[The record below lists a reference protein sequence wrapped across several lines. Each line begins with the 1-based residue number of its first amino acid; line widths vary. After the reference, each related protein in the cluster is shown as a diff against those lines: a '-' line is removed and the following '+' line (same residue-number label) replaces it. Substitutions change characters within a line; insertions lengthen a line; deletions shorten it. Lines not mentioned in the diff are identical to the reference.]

1 MAALGAAT
9 TPAAAPAGPCGNN
22 RHPRHRV
29 AARRGRAVPAR
40 RLELRAGVSPAVT
53 ADAPDEAAAVSALR
67 PSSLADAF
75 RRASEEPIRAARS
88 AATEYVFFL
97 FPGTSGGSGTGTGD
111 EAGQAGVPNLL
122 LSPRE
127 RERSVRV
134 SEVSVFRPASSYLP
148 IVYRAASR
156 FDGFFLS
163 SDASSLECSTC
174 KKVYPNKQDYW
185 DLTVAVGS
193 SEYSESMPAATELFR

>member
-9 TPAAAPAGPCGNN
+9 TPAAAPAAPCGNN

-88 AATEYVFFL
+88 AATEY
-97 FPGTSGGSGTGTGD
+97 
-111 EAGQAGVPNLL
+111 
-122 LSPRE
+122 
-127 RERSVRV
+127 
-134 SEVSVFRPASSYLP
+134 
-148 IVYRAASR
+148 
-156 FDGFFLS
+156 GFFISRNLWWKWNRRRRRS
-163 SDASSLECSTC
+163 
-174 KKVYPNKQDYW
+174 
-185 DLTVAVGS
+185 
-193 SEYSESMPAATELFR
+193 